1 MINLQVIDGG
11 LEPDQG
17 EIELRQALRKA
28 LEQRDAALAVRDK
41 AQATVE
47 AARQHLAVVEGELKQ
62 YDGLDDEI
70 AARHATLIGESL
82 ESGGGLPDLDTP
94 ELNQLIARRMATTN
108 RANAVTRAAKRL
120 QATLDDANAKLRERQ
135 AAVDQAALK
144 IVGHAADARAREL
157 AEIEQAAAT
166 LRRRLLGACVLRPP
180 GSAIP
185 LAAETL
191 KLLRDDSASALVSK
205 NDTSMGAL
213 WNGLFTRLSR
223 GDYEARLED

>member
-1 MINLQVIDGG
+1 MPSWTRRSRRGA
-11 LEPDQG
+11 P
-17 EIELRQALRKA
+17 AL
-28 LEQRDAALAVRDK
+28 
-41 AQATVE
+41 
-47 AARQHLAVVEGELKQ
+47 
-62 YDGLDDEI
+62 I
-70 AARHATLIGESL
+70 AESL
-82 ESGGGLPDLDTP
+82 EAGGGMPSLEMPDDLQR
-94 ELNQLIARRMATTN
+94 LVVS
-108 RANAVTRAAKRL
+108 RA
-120 QATLDDANAKLRERQ
+120 DANNRLSAFTQALAKLEASLNEADQTLRARQ

-185 LAAETL
+185 LAAATV
-191 KLLRDDSASALVSK
+191 KLLRDDCASALVSK